1 MRIVEERFLGR
12 GKSTCKGFEVGV
24 GWEYLR
30 YSRRI
35 VRLELRGMVWGE
47 VGDEV

>member
-1 MRIVEERFLGR
+1 MRIVEERLPGR
-12 GKSTCKGFEVGV
+12 GKSTCKGPEVGA

-30 YSRRI
+30 HSRRT